1 MRITKFEAARRQLVT
16 SIRLF
21 FEGADSISVYTLGHA
36 AWEVLDALCKHQG
49 KIRFR
54 EQMAGANKLTEDE
67 IKRIANHGKN
77 FFKHA
82 DRKPE
87 DVLEDFD
94 DDLNDHVLIAATMD
108 FGTLASAK
116 PMEVQLY
123 PIWYFA
129 AHPEKIALPDFKEMQ
144 DAANTMFPG
153 LAGADRA
160 RQKQVGLQ
168 ALAQALR
175 NRELM
180 THPSTDRSSVRA
192 IAARMGGAAS
202 A

>member
-21 FEGADSISVYTLGHA
+21 FEDADSISVYTLGHA
-36 AWEVLDALCKHQG
+36 AWDVLDSLCQHEG
-49 KIRFR
+49 KNRFR
-54 EQMAGANKLTEDE
+54 AQMAGANKLTEDK

-108 FGTLASAK
+108 FGTLDSAK

-123 PIWYFA
+123 PVWYFA
-129 AHPEKIALPDFKEMQ
+129 VKEIQ

-153 LAGADRA
+153 LATADRA
-160 RQKQVGLQ
+160 RQKQAGLQ
-168 ALAQALR
+168 ALVKSLR
-175 NRELM
+175 DRELM
-180 THPSTDRSSVRA
+180 THPFTDRSSVRA
-192 IAARMGGAAS
+192 IASRRGGAAN

>member
-1 MRITKFEAARRQLVT
+1 MTITKFEAARRQLVT

-21 FEGADSISVYTLGHA
+21 FEDADSISVCTLGHA

-54 EQMAGANKLTEDE
+54 DQMAGANKLTEDE

-77 FFKHA
+77 FVKHA

-108 FGTLASAK
+108 FGMLASAK
-116 PMEVQLY
+116 PMEIQLY
-123 PIWYFA
+123 PIW
-129 AHPEKIALPDFKEMQ
+129 
-144 DAANTMFPG
+144 
-153 LAGADRA
+153 
-160 RQKQVGLQ
+160 
-168 ALAQALR
+168 
-175 NRELM
+175 
-180 THPSTDRSSVRA
+180 
-192 IAARMGGAAS
+192 
-202 A
+202 

>member
-1 MRITKFEAARRQLVT
+1 MQITKFEAARRQLVT

-21 FEGADSISVYTLGHA
+21 FEEADSISVYTLAHA
-36 AWEVLDALCKHQG
+36 AWEVLDALCQHQD

-54 EQMAGANKLTEDE
+54 EQMAGANRLTEDE

-87 DVLEDFD
+87 DVLENFD

-108 FGTLASAK
+108 FGTLASTK

-129 AHPEKIALPDFKEMQ
+129 AHPEKIALPDFKIMQ
-144 DAANTMFPG
+144 DAANDMFPR
-153 LAGADRA
+153 LAGLDRA
-160 RQKQVGLQ
+160 RQKQAGLQ
-168 ALAQALR
+168 ALVRALR
-175 NRELM
+175 DRNLM
-180 THPSTDRSSVRA
+180 SHPSTDRSSVRA
-192 IAARMGGAAS
+192 IAKKIAGYGG
-202 A
+202 